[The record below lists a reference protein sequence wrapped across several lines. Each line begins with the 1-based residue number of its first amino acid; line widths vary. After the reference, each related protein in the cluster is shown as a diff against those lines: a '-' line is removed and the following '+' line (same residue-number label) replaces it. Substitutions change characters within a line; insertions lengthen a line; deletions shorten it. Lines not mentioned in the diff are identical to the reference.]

1 MALIDIEI
9 PEWRIDLIYGNTN
22 SGKSYFAGWLIEQA
36 YEQGRRFIVLDTK
49 VKNHVGLVQL
59 PNVKLIKI
67 KKGYRYNWRKV
78 LEYDQ
83 VLVIPT
89 KGTIKAI
96 GVEGLVEHY
105 YKPLLR
111 EINNSDKDRI
121 VVLEEAHHYCI
132 SSRRPDKEIEFIFR
146 EGRGQRLYPIAIT
159 QSIAD
164 FPKLLFRQAKR
175 HFIFMHHVPNDKFYL
190 SKMIPNFE
198 ELNAQLR
205 EHDLIEYI
213 PPNKTRIIRREYII
227 RRTKHY
233 G

>member
-9 PEWRIDLIYGNTN
+9 PEWLIDLVYGNTN

-36 YEQGRRFIVLDTK
+36 YERGRRFIVLDTK
-49 VKNHVGLVQL
+49 VRNHIGLVAL
-59 PNVKLIKI
+59 KGVKLLKI
-67 KKGYRYNWRKV
+67 KKGHRYDWKKLLN
-78 LEYDQ
+78 YDQ
-83 VLVIPT
+83 VVVIPT
-89 KGTIKAI
+89 DGIIKAI
-96 GVEGLVEHY
+96 GVEGLVEQY

-111 EINNSDKDRI
+111 EIINREHNRI
-121 VVLEEAHHYCI
+121 IVLEEAHHYCL
-132 SSRRPDKEIEFIFR
+132 SPRRPDKEIEFLFR
-146 EGRGQRLYPIAIT
+146 EGRGQKLYTIAIT

-227 RRTKHY
+227 RKTRHY